1 MQVDASVTADDPLA
15 ETIYENFALR
25 RSQWFGIGALAL
37 LLTALSVLLFRTAEN
52 SVDELRI
59 LADDASRTS
68 NVIQAQQESFQ
79 YASSFERWLS
89 GITTR
94 RNLEIRRDELAQK
107 LTLLDISDAA
117 TEGQVSPE
125 YIMSLRFLDLY
136 LHGTPLGFLPRDEQI
151 NLRSKSEDDL
161 NKFNVLASQL
171 TGSSAVGSVDPLATL
186 FQNEIARQNSRNAAL
201 LVALALVVLVVG
213 FMGFVAFTHL
223 RELKRVRNQ
232 MEIERQKLDESNIAL
247 KQVDN
252 ELQLRLDQER
262 IDRAEREWLN
272 SSVKSISLGFKATI
286 DPDTI
291 AESLVDGLGQVLGVD
306 VVLFYSFAKHPMPRL
321 WKQWHLKPEPEIN
334 ESVVMDHESDLSRL
348 MEYLWNRNRKII
360 VNDSSLIDIAHDP
373 IPKLAAITQ
382 LGARSWMMIPL
393 GAGTQILGCIA
404 VGMVE
409 KPRVWLAS
417 EIELVEKV
425 ATEVADVFIQARLF
439 RQSMQIAE
447 NDAEV
452 SRLIELD
459 KIKND
464 LIENMNHEL
473 RTPLTSIIG
482 YLEVI
487 MDDVD
492 VSAEPELAS
501 SLAAVQRNAVRLQSL
516 MDNMMRPSKAN
527 FHDVQLNVVKVNIGH
542 LLSDLANSLQLGID
556 DSGVTLKMRMESP
569 LRDLIIDGDVLQ
581 LEQVFVNLLSNAIK
595 YTPRGGTVTVSARR
609 INSGLK
615 FVEVKVEDT
624 GIGIP
629 AEEFP
634 NVFQRFFRAS
644 TATKAS
650 IPGFGIG
657 LSLVYSIVQEH
668 NGTIIF
674 DSTVG
679 KGTVFT
685 VTLPTQY
692 EANGSANK
700 T

>member
-1 MQVDASVTADDPLA
+1 MLDNASVATDAVTADTVRK
-15 ETIYENFALR
+15 ESVGR
-25 RSQWFGIGALAL
+25 RSQWFGIGALVILMIAL
-37 LLTALSVLLFRTAEN
+37 AVILFRNADN
-52 SVDELRI
+52 SVNDLKI
-59 LADDASRTS
+59 LSKDANMTS
-68 NVIQAQQESFQ
+68 NLILTQHESLQF
-79 YASSFERWLS
+79 ASSFERWLS
-89 GITTR
+89 GTTTLS
-94 RNLEIRRDELAQK
+94 NLEIRRDELAQK
-107 LTLLDISDAA
+107 LSILENSDASVENRV
-117 TEGQVSPE
+117 TPE
-125 YIMSLRFLDLY
+125 YLNSLRALDSY
-136 LHGTPLGFLPRDEQI
+136 MVGTPPGLLSADEQVA
-151 NLRSKSEDDL
+151 LRSSSDGDL
-161 NKFNVLASQL
+161 NMFIMLSSQIA
-171 TGSSAVGSVDPLATL
+171 GPGADGFVDPLENL

-201 LVALALVVLVVG
+201 LVALALIFLAAG
-213 FMGFVAFTHL
+213 FIAFTHL
-223 RELKRVRNQ
+223 RELKKVRNQ
-232 MEIERQKLDESNIAL
+232 MESERQKLDESNVAL
-247 KQVDN
+247 KQIDN

-262 IDRAEREWLN
+262 IDRAESEWL
-272 SSVKSISLGFKATI
+272 STSVKSISLGFKSTI
-286 DPDTI
+286 VPETI

-321 WKQWHLKPEPEIN
+321 WKQWHLKAEPEIE
-334 ESVVMDHESDLSRL
+334 ESVVMDHESDLLRL
-348 MEYLWNRNRKII
+348 MEHLWNRNRKII
-360 VNDSSLIDIAHDP
+360 VNDSTLVDIARDP

-382 LGARSWMMIPL
+382 MGARSWMMVPL

-409 KPRVWLAS
+409 NPRVWSAS

-452 SRLIELD
+452 NRLVELD

-492 VSAEPELAS
+492 VNAEPELAS

-556 DSGVTLKMRMESP
+556 ESGVTMKLRLESP

-609 INSGLK
+609 INSGSK
-615 FVEVKVEDT
+615 FVEVKVKDT

-644 TATKAS
+644 TATNAS

-657 LSLVYSIVQEH
+657 LSLVHSIVEEH
-668 NGTIIF
+668 NGTITF

-685 VTLPTQY
+685 VTLPTRY
-692 EANGSANK
+692 ETSESANESQ
-700 T
+700 

>member
-1 MQVDASVTADDPLA
+1 M
-15 ETIYENFALR
+15 I
-25 RSQWFGIGALAL
+25 ALAVILFRNADNSVNDLKVLSSDANMTSNL
-37 LLTALSVLLFRTAEN
+37 LLT
-52 SVDELRI
+52 
-59 LADDASRTS
+59 
-68 NVIQAQQESFQ
+68 QHESLQF
-79 YASSFERWLS
+79 ASSFERWLS
-89 GITTR
+89 GTTTR
-94 RNLEIRRDELAQK
+94 TNLEIRRDELAQK
-107 LTLLDISDAA
+107 LAILGNSGVS
-117 TEGQVSPE
+117 TENVITPE
-125 YIMSLRFLDLY
+125 YLNSLRALDSY
-136 LHGTPLGFLPRDEQI
+136 LIGAPPALLSADEQAAI
-151 NLRSKSEDDL
+151 RSASDSDL
-161 NKFNVLASQL
+161 NMFIIFSRQIAGPG
-171 TGSSAVGSVDPLATL
+171 TDGIVDPLATL
-186 FQNEIARQNSRNAAL
+186 FQDEIERQNYRNAAL
-201 LVALALVVLVVG
+201 LVALTLIFLVAG
-213 FMGFVAFTHL
+213 FIAFTHL
-223 RELKRVRNQ
+223 RELKKVRNQ
-232 MEIERQKLDESNIAL
+232 MVIEGQKLDESNVAL

-252 ELQLRLDQER
+252 ELRLRLDQER

-321 WKQWHLKPEPEIN
+321 WKQWHLKPEPEIT
-334 ESVVMDHESDLSRL
+334 ESVVTEHESDLMRL
-348 MEYLWNRNRKII
+348 MEHLWNRNRKII

-382 LGARSWMMIPL
+382 LGARSWMMFPL

-409 KPRVWLAS
+409 KPRVWSAS

-425 ATEVADVFIQARLF
+425 AAEVADVFIQARLF

-452 SRLIELD
+452 NRLVELD
-459 KIKND
+459 KTKND

-492 VSAEPELAS
+492 VSVEPELAS

-516 MDNMMRPSKAN
+516 MDNMMRPSRAN
-527 FHDVQLNVVKVNIGH
+527 FHDVQLNVVKVNLGH

-556 DSGVTLKMRMESP
+556 ESGVTMKLKLESP

-609 INSGLK
+609 INSGSK
-615 FVEVKVEDT
+615 FVEVKVKDT

-634 NVFQRFFRAS
+634 NVFQRFFRAT
-644 TATKAS
+644 TATRAS

-657 LSLVYSIVQEH
+657 LSLAHSIVQEH
-668 NGTIIF
+668 NGTITF

-685 VTLPTQY
+685 VTLPTRY
-692 EANGSANK
+692 EASESTNK
-700 T
+700 SL